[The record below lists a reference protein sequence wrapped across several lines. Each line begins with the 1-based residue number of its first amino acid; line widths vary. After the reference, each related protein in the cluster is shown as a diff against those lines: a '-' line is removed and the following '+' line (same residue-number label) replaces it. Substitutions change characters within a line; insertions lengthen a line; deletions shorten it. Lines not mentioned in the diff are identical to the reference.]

1 MKKNLSDFFEEDL
14 NMMASFIHGFLGKNQ
29 DKMSA
34 AQGYQL
40 GILTCNF
47 SYYGVLLRADKR
59 GEVLSENDRH
69 ILLKMSNI
77 IESFDGLTE
86 YLITSYASSL
96 EVLKNHDPRKYY
108 QFMDSRGMHER
119 NNSK

>member
-1 MKKNLSDFFEEDL
+1 MKNLSDFFEEDL
-14 NMMASFIHGFLGKNQ
+14 NMMASFIHGYLGKNANELT
-29 DKMSA
+29 A

-47 SYYGVLLRADKR
+47 SYYGILLRAEKR
-59 GEVLSENDRH
+59 GESLSENDKH

-77 IESFDGLTE
+77 IESFEGLTN

-96 EVLKNHDPRKYY
+96 EVLKVNDLRKYY